1 MRNVVSAGDFNFFTA
16 TKLEAM
22 GGSPAL
28 KKKSVINMIKT
39 REGFEFCN
47 IWRTRNPSSQRYTFR
62 QKHFSVLTERRLD
75 YIFLLNSLKN
85 LFKKL
90 IYYLLFQ
97 QINPPLLAPCQNHK
111 ILLKGTLF
119 GNVAAR

>member
-28 KKKSVINMIKT
+28 KKKSVINIIKI
-39 REGFEFCN
+39 REGFELCN

-62 QKHFSVLTERRLD
+62 HKHFLDLTQQRLYITCSFNRLLAVTLTESKSQNFAKGNN
-75 YIFLLNSLKN
+75 FLKFKSL
-85 LFKKL
+85 L
-90 IYYLLFQ
+90 I
-97 QINPPLLAPCQNHK
+97 
-111 ILLKGTLF
+111 
-119 GNVAAR
+119 